1 MENYKLRTRVRNK
14 TSRVF
19 LAAMEQAAGAHA
31 AQALAVAKPRVK
43 LGRFGRGEAA
53 RIRGRKAAHDEA
65 YRDFFDLGP
74 EPAAA
79 AAAAPPAAPAAP
91 KASRSRKTVRK
102 CVVVSTG
109 GGEPTTGYKTTTT
122 TRRKPYKPTSV

>member
-1 MENYKLRTRVRNK
+1 MENDQPRHRVRGK
-14 TSRVF
+14 TSRFVVKA
-19 LAAMEQAAGAHA
+19 LEQAAEAHA
-31 AQALAVAKPRVK
+31 AEALAVARPRVK

-53 RIRGRKAAHDEA
+53 KYRGRKAADDNESREFWA
-65 YRDFFDLGP
+65 GLGS
-74 EPAAA
+74 EPSS
-79 AAAAPPAAPAAP
+79 P

-102 CVVVSTG
+102 CTVVSSG

>member
-1 MENYKLRTRVRNK
+1 MENYKPRRRINGK
-14 TSRVF
+14 TSQAVQM
-19 LAAMEQAAGAHA
+19 AMERGAEAHVA
-31 AQALAVAKPRVK
+31 EARAVAKSRVN

-53 RIRGRKAAHDEA
+53 KYKGRKASDEA
-65 YRDFFDLGP
+65 YREFWSDLPP

-79 AAAAPPAAPAAP
+79 ASAAAAPAAP
-91 KASRSRKTVRK
+91 AASRSRKTVRK
-102 CVVVSTG
+102 CVVVSSG

>member
-1 MENYKLRTRVRNK
+1 MENYKPRTRVRNK

-19 LAAMEQAAGAHA
+19 LAAMEEAAEARA

-43 LGRFGRGEAA
+43 LGRFARGEAA
-53 RIRGRKAAHDEA
+53 KYKGRKAADDNESREFWA
-65 YRDFFDLGP
+65 GLGS
-74 EPAAA
+74 EPSS
-79 AAAAPPAAPAAP
+79 P

-102 CVVVSTG
+102 CVVVSSG

-122 TRRKPYKPTSV
+122 TRKKPYKPTSV